1 MRPRVGSYVDT
12 STSTTSPGRTRMPRP
27 RRMRP
32 DGLASSWKPLSN
44 STSKV
49 ESGSI
54 FTTVPRIRTYS
65 SVSLANVLLL
75 HSLQTLKLP
84 QAIRV
89 GPLPDESPGE
99 AGGRYRPRKRTWG
112 ERCVAPDESSGVA
125 GGRYRPRKR
134 TWGERCV
141 APDESSGVAGGRYR
155 HRKRTGGERCVAP
168 DESSGVAGG
177 RYRHRKRTWGERC
190 VAPDESPGVAG
201 GRYRHRKRSGGGG
214 RGKADRYLS
223 PHMPRMVIDDNSKI
237 RVGVA
242 IRAAFRR
249 GYTTADLRADAI
261 AGLVIGVVALPLS
274 MALAIAAGAPPEH
287 GLYTAI
293 VAGLLIALTG
303 GSTYSVSGPTAA
315 FVVLLVPVTTRYGL
329 RGLLVASLL
338 AGLIMLGMGIAGLG
352 RLIQFIPHPVT
363 TGFTAG
369 IAVVIA

>member
-112 ERCVAPDESSGVA
+112 ERCDAPDES
-125 GGRYRPRKR
+125 P
-134 TWGERCV
+134 GE
-141 APDESSGVAGGRYR
+141 AGGRYR
-155 HRKRTGGERCVAP
+155 HRSGAGVGVGGKQTIIFRHTCP
-168 DESSGVAGG
+168 GWSS
-177 RYRHRKRTWGERC
+177 TTT
-190 VAPDESPGVAG
+190 P
-201 GRYRHRKRSGGGG
+201 RSG
-214 RGKADRYLS
+214 
-223 PHMPRMVIDDNSKI
+223 
-237 RVGVA
+237 
-242 IRAAFRR
+242 
-249 GYTTADLRADAI
+249 
-261 AGLVIGVVALPLS
+261 
-274 MALAIAAGAPPEH
+274 
-287 GLYTAI
+287 
-293 VAGLLIALTG
+293 
-303 GSTYSVSGPTAA
+303 SVSPSGPPSVGAT
-315 FVVLLVPVTTRYGL
+315 PPP
-329 RGLLVASLL
+329 
-338 AGLIMLGMGIAGLG
+338 I
-352 RLIQFIPHPVT
+352 
-363 TGFTAG
+363 
-369 IAVVIA
+369 

>member
-112 ERCVAPDESSGVA
+112 ERCDAPDES
-125 GGRYRPRKR
+125 P
-134 TWGERCV
+134 
-141 APDESSGVAGGRYR
+141 
-155 HRKRTGGERCVAP
+155 
-168 DESSGVAGG
+168 GVAGG

-190 VAPDESPGVAG
+190 DAPDESPGEAG
-201 GRYRHRKRSGGGG
+201 GRYRHRSGAEVGVGGKQTIIFRHTCPGWSSTTTPRSG
-214 RGKADRYLS
+214 
-223 PHMPRMVIDDNSKI
+223 
-237 RVGVA
+237 
-242 IRAAFRR
+242 
-249 GYTTADLRADAI
+249 
-261 AGLVIGVVALPLS
+261 
-274 MALAIAAGAPPEH
+274 
-287 GLYTAI
+287 
-293 VAGLLIALTG
+293 
-303 GSTYSVSGPTAA
+303 SVSPSGPPSVGAT
-315 FVVLLVPVTTRYGL
+315 PPP
-329 RGLLVASLL
+329 
-338 AGLIMLGMGIAGLG
+338 I
-352 RLIQFIPHPVT
+352 
-363 TGFTAG
+363 
-369 IAVVIA
+369 